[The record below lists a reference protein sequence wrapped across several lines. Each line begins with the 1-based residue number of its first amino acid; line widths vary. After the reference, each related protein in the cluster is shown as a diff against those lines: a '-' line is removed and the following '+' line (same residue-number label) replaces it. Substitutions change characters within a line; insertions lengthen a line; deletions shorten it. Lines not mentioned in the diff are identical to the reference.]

1 MAALSLPTGAQPQM
15 PLRSQPAPATSLRLL
30 PINPSQSLKTH
41 NYRHTVGTGTA
52 SDPDNDTLSYVITA
66 GDEGKFAIDAVHG
79 KIIVVA
85 ALDYE
90 DKQSYS
96 LTVQVSD
103 GRGGFAIATVTITIG
118 DVLDTPAPAPQ
129 SFSVTLSGANFSFTW
144 DPVLGASE
152 YRVQFHTGDDQ
163 WTDAVTGVSGTIAT
177 FPPDC
182 GTAYVFRVQAYGD
195 GTTYLPQWGADS
207 DTQTGT
213 TEACNQLP
221 AFAQTGYDFAVSELA
236 EVNSVVGIVS
246 ATDPDTGDTLSYSIT
261 EGNTD
266 TTFSIT
272 SNGDGEGSIAVAA
285 ALNYDMTPS
294 YTLTVA
300 ADDGRGGTATTVVRI
315 SLEQATCSSG
325 KAVADPEVNPGLVG
339 DCEVLLAAKETL
351 EGNAELNWSAKRN
364 ITNWTGVRL
373 SEVDPIRVVQL
384 RLGNMGLSGSI
395 PSGLSSLSK
404 VTLLNLKENQMVGTI
419 PTEIGTMS
427 ELEYLRLSDNQF
439 SGEIPAELGNLSNL
453 KVLLLR
459 GNQLIGQIPSRLGD
473 LADTLR
479 TLLIADNDGLT
490 GCIPR
495 PLQDVSDN
503 DFGDSHLSIC
513 TPPPTPTP

>member
-1 MAALSLPTGAQPQM
+1 MTWV
-15 PLRSQPAPATSLRLL
+15 
-30 PINPSQSLKTH
+30 
-41 NYRHTVGTGTA
+41 TVTA
-52 SDPDNDTLSYVITA
+52 SDPDNDTLSYAITA
-66 GDEGKFAIDAVHG
+66 GDEGKFAIGPADGMITVA
-79 KIIVVA
+79 A

-90 DKQSYS
+90 GKQSYS
-96 LTVQVSD
+96 LTVEVSD
-103 GRGGFAIATVTITIG
+103 GRGGSAIATVTITIS
-118 DVLDTPAPAPQ
+118 DVLDTLAPAPQ
-129 SFSVTLSGANFSFTW
+129 NFAVALSGTDFSFIW
-144 DPVLGASE
+144 DPVPGTSE
-152 YRVQFHTGDDQ
+152 FRVQFHTGDDQ
-163 WTDAVTGVSGTIAT
+163 WTEAVTGISGTST
-177 FPPDC
+177 TLTPDC
-182 GTAYVFRVQAYGD
+182 GTTYTFRVQAYGD
-195 GTTYLPQWGADS
+195 GTTYLQQWGADS

-213 TEACNQLP
+213 TEACNLPP
-221 AFAQTGYDFAVSELA
+221 AFAQTDYDFAVSELA

-261 EGNTD
+261 DGNTN
-266 TTFSIT
+266 TSFSIM
-272 SNGDGEGSIAVAA
+272 SNNDGDGAIAVAA

-300 ADDGRGGTATTVVRI
+300 ASDGRGGTATTAVRI
-315 SLEQATCSSG
+315 SLEEATCSSG
-325 KAVADPEVNPGLVG
+325 KAVPDPEVNPGLVG

-395 PSGLSSLSK
+395 PIGLSSLSK

-419 PTEIGTMS
+419 PTELGTMS

-439 SGEIPAELGNLSNL
+439 SGEIPAEFGSLSNL

-459 GNQLIGQIPSRLGD
+459 GNRLIGQIPSRLGD

>member
-1 MAALSLPTGAQPQM
+1 M
-15 PLRSQPAPATSLRLL
+15 
-30 PINPSQSLKTH
+30 
-41 NYRHTVGTGTA
+41 
-52 SDPDNDTLSYVITA
+52 
-66 GDEGKFAIDAVHG
+66 E
-79 KIIVVA
+79 
-85 ALDYE
+85 
-90 DKQSYS
+90 
-96 LTVQVSD
+96 VSD
-103 GRGGFAIATVTITIG
+103 GRGGSAIATVTITIS
-118 DVLDTPAPAPQ
+118 DVLDTLAPAPQ
-129 SFSVTLSGANFSFTW
+129 NFAVALSGTDFSFIW
-144 DPVLGASE
+144 DPVPGASE
-152 YRVQFHTGDDQ
+152 FRVQFHTGDDQ
-163 WTDAVTGVSGTIAT
+163 WTEAVTGISGTST
-177 FPPDC
+177 TLTPDC
-182 GTAYVFRVQAYGD
+182 GTTYTFRVQAYGD
-195 GTTYLPQWGADS
+195 GTTYLQQWGADS

-213 TEACNQLP
+213 TEACNLPP
-221 AFAQTGYDFAVSELA
+221 AFAQTDYDFAVSELA

-246 ATDPDTGDTLSYSIT
+246 ATDPDNGDTLSYSIT
-261 EGNTD
+261 DGNTD
-266 TTFSIT
+266 TSFSIM
-272 SNGDGEGSIAVAA
+272 SNNDGDGAIAVAA

-300 ADDGRGGTATTVVRI
+300 ASDGRGGTATTAVRI
-315 SLEQATCSSG
+315 SLEEATCSSG
-325 KAVADPEVNPGLVG
+325 KAVPDPEVNPGLVG

-459 GNQLIGQIPSRLGD
+459 GNQLIGQIPSRLGN